1 MLLPED
7 PAIFITKY
15 YLIAGGISLPTGEEA
30 PTTWCTPDSLS
41 DLLLYRG
48 RLRYQGGVPEPNG
61 IVTRGLS
68 PAP

>member
-1 MLLPED
+1 MRLLMLLPED

-48 RLRYQGGVPEPNG
+48 RLR
-61 IVTRGLS
+61 
-68 PAP
+68 